1 MEHEQLAEAFEEH
14 RPRLRA
20 VAVRILG
27 SSADADDAVQEAWL
41 RLARHAADPI
51 ENLGAW
57 LTRVVG
63 RICIDALRRRT
74 ARPESPLDGWLADVV
89 VTADDGPEQA
99 ALDADAVALAML
111 VVLESLRPE
120 ERLAFV
126 LHDVFAVPFAEIGPI
141 VGRSTDA
148 AKMLASR
155 ARHKVRQH
163 PVPAGEDSRGREVVD
178 AFLAAAHD
186 GDFEGLLRLLDPD
199 IEWHH
204 HSARGHRVLHGA
216 RAVVDA
222 ARGGRAERVTT
233 RRVDVNGQPGILAWG
248 PSGAPLALMVCTVA
262 DGRIVRADSL
272 LDPARLARISLP
284 PAPPPAASGG

>member
-1 MEHEQLAEAFEEH
+1 MEHDQLAEAFEEH

-20 VAVRILG
+20 VAMRVLG

-41 RLARHAADPI
+41 RLDRYAGEPI

-63 RICIDALRRRT
+63 RLCIDALRRRT
-74 ARPESPLDGWLADVV
+74 TRAESPLDGWVADAV
-89 VTADDGPEQA
+89 VTEDDGPEETA
-99 ALDADAVALAML
+99 ITADSVALAML
-111 VVLESLRPE
+111 VVLESLGPE

-204 HSARGHRVLHGA
+204 HSARRHRVLHGA
-216 RAVVDA
+216 HAVVEA
-222 ARGGRAERVTT
+222 ARGGRADRVTT
-233 RRVDVNGQPGILAWG
+233 RRVNVNGQPGILAWG

-262 DGRIVRADSL
+262 EGRIVRADSL
-272 LDPARLARISLP
+272 LDPERLAQMSLP
-284 PAPPPAASGG
+284 PLGPPSQ

>member
-1 MEHEQLAEAFEEH
+1 MDERELAATFEEH
-14 RPRLRA
+14 RPRLQA
-20 VAVRILG
+20 VATRVLG
-27 SSADADDAVQEAWL
+27 SRSDAEDAVQEAWL
-41 RLARHAADPI
+41 RLDRQADDQI
-51 ENLGAW
+51 ENIGAW

-74 ARPESPLDGWLADVV
+74 VRAESTLDSWEADAV
-89 VTADDGPEQA
+89 VTEDDGPEDA
-99 ALDADAVALAML
+99 AIAADSLALAMV
-111 VVLESLRPE
+111 VVLESLGPE

-186 GDFEGLLRLLDPD
+186 GDFEGLLRMRDPE
-199 IEWHH
+199 IE
-204 HSARGHRVLHGA
+204 S
-216 RAVVDA
+216 
-222 ARGGRAERVTT
+222 
-233 RRVDVNGQPGILAWG
+233 
-248 PSGAPLALMVCTVA
+248 
-262 DGRIVRADSL
+262 
-272 LDPARLARISLP
+272 
-284 PAPPPAASGG
+284 